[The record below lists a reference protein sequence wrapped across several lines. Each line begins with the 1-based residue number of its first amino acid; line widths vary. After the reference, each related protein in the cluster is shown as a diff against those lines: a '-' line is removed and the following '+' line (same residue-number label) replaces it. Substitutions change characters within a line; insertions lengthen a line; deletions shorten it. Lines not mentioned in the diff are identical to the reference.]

1 MTSPATTGTR
11 GGLMRKRIALA
22 AMVLGIALGLGVVA
36 APRAAMAADQASEIV
51 AGQVTEIDHDRGRVT
66 VRSSD
71 GESHEFEA
79 SAETLKDLKVGDR
92 IEAKRRP
99 PAN

>member
-1 MTSPATTGTR
+1 
-11 GGLMRKRIALA
+11 MRRSLGLA
-22 AMVLGIALGLGVVA
+22 AMVLTVALAQGIVA
-36 APRAAMAADQASEIV
+36 APRAATAAEEAFEIV
-51 AGQVTEIDHDRGRVT
+51 AGEVTKVDPDRSRVT

-71 GESHEFEA
+71 GQLHEFEA

-99 PAN
+99 VAR